1 MVSSVLDIESQEQG
15 MRGRLAWMS
24 AAAVALVALV
34 LPLAAACGGDDDN
47 GDSQDRLRV
56 VATIATVGALVQEVG
71 GDRIALTTLAGAGVD
86 PHDYELRASDRRA
99 IDDAKVIFRNGAGI
113 DGFLDRAID
122 EHDPKVVTVTEGLTL
137 RPADDDD
144 HGHEED
150 DGHGHG
156 DFDPHFWHDIDLN
169 KAVVDRIAQALS
181 EADAPN
187 AATYRANA
195 DAYKATLD
203 ATDAEIRALMEAI
216 PAEKRKVVTNHDSM
230 RYFLD
235 RYGLEFVGAVFPT
248 LDTQG
253 EPSAQQVARLIDT
266 IREAGVAAIL
276 AEGSVD
282 PKIAAEIA
290 KDTNIPIVQGL
301 YGDSLGAAG
310 SGAETIHGMLLA
322 NARKIAEALQ

>member
-1 MVSSVLDIESQEQG
+1 
-15 MRGRLAWMS
+15 MRQRLAWLS
-24 AAAVALVALV
+24 AAAIATLALV
-34 LPLAAACGGDDDN
+34 LPLAACGDD
-47 GDSQDRLRV
+47 GDGSGGAGRLPV
-56 VATIATVGALVQEVG
+56 VATIATLGALVQEVG
-71 GDRIALTTLAGAGVD
+71 GDRVALTTLAGAGVD

-122 EHDPKVVTVTEGLTL
+122 EHDPKVVTVTEGLAL
-137 RPADDDD
+137 RPAEDDHEHDHDQEGDHD
-144 HGHEED
+144 HGHD
-150 DGHGHG
+150 HGE
-156 DFDPHFWHDIDLN
+156 FDPHVWHDIDLN
-169 KAVVDRIAQALS
+169 KAIIDRIAQVLS
-181 EADAPN
+181 EVDAAN

-195 DAYKATLD
+195 EAYKATLD
-203 ATDAEIRALMEAI
+203 TTDAEIRRLMEGI
-216 PAEKRKVVTNHDSM
+216 PVEKRKVVTNHDSM

-253 EPSAQQVARLIDT
+253 EPSAQQVARLTDT
-266 IREAGVAAIL
+266 IRREGVAAIL

-282 PKIAAEIA
+282 PKIAAAIA
-290 KDTNIPIVQGL
+290 RDTNIPIVQGL
-301 YGDSLGAAG
+301 YGDSLGPAG